1 MIPFE
6 TWSSTLQTSFAIVLN
21 SIAHFLPNFV
31 MAIVIVI
38 VGWIIGAIVGRA
50 IAHVVRALKVD
61 TVFKGTEVERTI
73 QRGGFKLDIGAFIGG
88 LVKWFL
94 IIAFLLAAL
103 NVLGLAQVNL
113 FLQSVLLYIPNVI
126 AAVLILLIAAVIADV
141 LQRIVRGSAA
151 AAGFRSAS
159 LLGSVTRW
167 SIWIFAVLAALYQL
181 GIAAA
186 FVQTLFTGVII
197 ALSLAFGLAFGLG
210 GQEAAGRYVEKIRD
224 ELSHREF

>member
-1 MIPFE
+1 MTPFA
-6 TWSSTLQTSFAIVLN
+6 TWSNTLQSSFNDVIRSVTL
-21 SIAHFLPNFV
+21 FLPNFI
-31 MAIVIVI
+31 MAVVIVI
-38 VGWIIGAIVGRA
+38 VGWIIGAVVGKA
-50 IAHVVRALKVD
+50 IAHVVRVLKVD
-61 TVFKGTEVERTI
+61 NVFKGTEVERTI

-103 NVLGLAQVNL
+103 NVLGLAEVNV

-126 AAVLILLIAAVIADV
+126 AAVLILLISAVIADV
-141 LQRIVRGSAA
+141 LQRVVRGSAA
-151 AAGFRSAS
+151 AAGFRSAAF
-159 LLGSVTRW
+159 LGSVTRW

-181 GIAAA
+181 NIAAA

-197 ALSLAFGLAFGLG
+197 AISLAFGLAFGLG